1 MPLTYLLLPWFPIIL
16 GVGVGGRLLGRSR
29 GIGLGIICAVF
40 WVLLVQAS
48 LGVGVWGDPLTFAAL
63 LVGSGAI
70 ISMGAW
76 SGELPLPLGGSR
88 AAGNGAPSPEA
99 DLGSGKGNTDSQILV
114 DALQRFEEWLEAF
127 RHDADPWAQFDEFVR
142 DILRQACG
150 ATHTMPLRLTNDG
163 TELVPLR
170 AHDPFSEVEHISPRS
185 GVIGHTLTT
194 GRSFIL
200 GDATQGELVAKL
212 AEAGTP
218 PAWCFAIK
226 QGSQRLGVVV
236 VGQLDL
242 PPEHNQ
248 TLLCAIEKL
257 TNLWWLTLREICVS
271 REAGRG
277 DPVSGLVTR
286 EIFLRTAEQASE
298 ESYARGEP
306 VALAAVAVEGL
317 RALNDTGSWDVADEL
332 IHEIARTLRRKVRL
346 DDVLG
351 RFDGSRFVVLLRRV
365 DSELATL
372 IMGQVLSRLAAVCAK
387 VSERGVSVRVRCGL
401 AGSGTENTEIR
412 TLLSRALM
420 QCGVARDKEESIA
433 GDFPYRPALTGSSS

>member
-29 GIGLGIICAVF
+29 GILLGIICAVF

-48 LGVGVWGDPLTFAAL
+48 FGVGVWGNPLTFAVL

-76 SGELPLPLGGSR
+76 SGETPLSGGGSR
-88 AAGNGAPSPEA
+88 AAGNGAPSSEA
-99 DLGSGKGNTDSQILV
+99 GLGSGNDDSQILV
-114 DALQRFEEWLEAF
+114 DAFQRFEEWLEAF

-150 ATHTMPLRLTNDG
+150 ASHTRPLRLTNDG

-170 AHDPFSEVEHISPRS
+170 AHDPFSEVENISPRS
-185 GVIGHTLTT
+185 GVIGHTVTT

-212 AEAGTP
+212 AVEGTP

-257 TNLWWLTLREICVS
+257 TNLWWFTLREICVS

-286 EIFLRTAEQASE
+286 EIFLRVAEQASE
-298 ESYARGEP
+298 ESFARGEP
-306 VALAAVAVEGL
+306 VALAAVTVEGL
-317 RALNDTGSWDVADEL
+317 RALNDTGRWDVADEL
-332 IHEIARTLRRKVRL
+332 IREIARTLRRKVRM

-365 DSELATL
+365 DSELASL
-372 IMGQVLSRLAAVCAK
+372 IMGQVLSRLTAECAK
-387 VSERGVSVRVRCGL
+387 ISGRGLNVHVRCGL
-401 AGSGTENTEIR
+401 AGSGTENTEIH
-412 TLLSRALM
+412 TLLTRALM

-433 GDFPYRPALTGSSS
+433 GDFPCRPALTGSSS